1 MSIPTD
7 QPVPLPQA
15 AVAQVV
21 VRLALPATHAVV
33 LLFTTKWFSEP
44 AMPIVSPA
52 SAVALA

>member
-7 QPVPLPQA
+7 QLLPHV
-15 AVAQVV
+15 AVVQVE

-33 LLFTTKWFSEP
+33 LLLTTKWFSEP

-52 SAVALA
+52 SAVAFA